1 MAHPHQTRSARRSAR
16 LLTCSDDN
24 SLSFDV
30 IQSGPTRTTA
40 TLTPTTLRNIEQ
52 TFLEVPES
60 SSSAQPQIPHQAGF
74 VPPFIPFQAPQMQT
88 QPQPQQQPQPMYL
101 TAAHLENIH
110 TNSSHSYA
118 LDDDDEDEEEMS
130 YTANQAVNSAAV
142 MDDDSMGSDSMSN
155 GSFTSGKTGTSTPPP
170 LGGLNNSG
178 GASGAATGTTGKT
191 PARRG
196 GRRPNKASNLSPEE
210 QEKRCLRRE
219 RNKLAAARC
228 RKRRVDHTNE
238 LTGEVDGLE
247 RKKQVLQNDIKN
259 LQLKKEELEF
269 LLEAHRDHCR
279 LFGRSSSPADV
290 KPQLQQQM
298 LVLAEKI
305 KAEPLDYETHTT
317 TTPPATINTD
327 STSSSSCSSLGGGGG
342 SGAGSGMMNGGA
354 NSGETLLLHN
364 NPLMSSASKRTP
376 TSAGPIGL
384 MMKPNRPSSLAVPFT
399 LTPSQTLAGVRSSDF
414 SGIPIS
420 TPSAGIF
427 NFDSLMDGGTGL
439 TPVAGPLVPTS
450 TGAMAT
456 HHRNPMELV
465 TPTSEPSKL
474 VSL

>member
-1 MAHPHQTRSARRSAR
+1 MAAHPHQTRSRRSAR
-16 LLTCSDDN
+16 LLTGDDN

-52 TFLEVPES
+52 TFLEVPEATS
-60 SSSAQPQIPHQAGF
+60 GQQQIPHQAGF
-74 VPPFIPFQAPQMQT
+74 VPPFIPFQPIVQQ
-88 QPQPQQQPQPMYL
+88 QQPQQQQHQQLPAQSQLMSVIQM
-101 TAAHLENIH
+101 ENVH
-110 TNSSHSYA
+110 NTNSSHSFGN
-118 LDDDDEDEEEMS
+118 DDQDDEDEEEMA
-130 YTANQAVNSAAV
+130 YTANQAVNRSLAAV
-142 MDDDSMGSDSMSN
+142 MDDDSMGSDSYSN
-155 GSFTSGKTGTSTPPP
+155 ASWPSEKTGTSTPPP
-170 LGGLNNSG
+170 VLNNSG
-178 GASGAATGTTGKT
+178 EGTSAVKT

-247 RKKQVLQNDIKN
+247 KKKQMLQNDIKN

-279 LFGRSSSPADV
+279 LFGRSSSPPDV

-298 LVLAEKI
+298 LALAEKI
-305 KAEPLDYETHTT
+305 KSEPMDHYDAP
-317 TTPPATINTD
+317 TPPAAINTD
-327 STSSSSCSSLGGGGG
+327 SSSCSSVGGGANG
-342 SGAGSGMMNGGA
+342 GMMIGGA
-354 NSGETLLLHN
+354 NSGDNLLLNN
-364 NPLMSSASKRTP
+364 NPLMSSASKG
-376 TSAGPIGL
+376 TSAPRPVGL

-420 TPSAGIF
+420 TPSTGIF

-450 TGAMAT
+450 TGSMAT
-456 HHRNPMELV
+456 HQRNPMELV

>member
-1 MAHPHQTRSARRSAR
+1 MMAHNHQTRSRRSAR
-16 LLTCSDDN
+16 LLTSDDN
-24 SLSFDV
+24 SMSFDV
-30 IQSGPTRTTA
+30 IQQSGFTRTTS

-52 TFLEVPES
+52 TFLEAPES
-60 SSSAQPQIPHQAGF
+60 SGQQQQIPHQARF
-74 VPPFIPFQAPQMQT
+74 VPPFIPFQPPPT
-88 QPQPQQQPQPMYL
+88 QQASQQQQQQ
-101 TAAHLENIH
+101 HVQN
-110 TNSSHSYA
+110 TNSSHSF
-118 LDDDDEDEEEMS
+118 LGDDDEEGEEDDEIVYS
-130 YTANQAVNSAAV
+130 SNQVAGGNSRTVTSA
-142 MDDDSMGSDSMSN
+142 MDEDMNSMCSDSMSN
-155 GSFTSGKTGTSTPPP
+155 GSWPSEKTATSTPPP
-170 LGGLNNSG
+170 SVLNNGATSG
-178 GASGAATGTTGKT
+178 GTAKT

-238 LTGEVDGLE
+238 LTDEVDGLE
-247 RKKQVLQNDIKN
+247 QKKQALQKDIKS

-269 LLEAHRDHCR
+269 LLEAHRDNCR
-279 LFGRSSSPADV
+279 LFGRSSSPPDV
-290 KPQLQQQM
+290 KPQLQHQM
-298 LVLAEKI
+298 MVLSEKI
-305 KAEPLDYETHTT
+305 KLEPLEYDAP
-317 TTPPATINTD
+317 TPPPAMNTD
-327 STSSSSCSSLGGGGG
+327 STSSSSSCHSSGMAGGGIG
-342 SGAGSGMMNGGA
+342 SSSAGDN
-354 NSGETLLLHN
+354 LLLHN

-399 LTPSQTLAGVRSSDF
+399 LTPSQTLAGMRNDLP
-414 SGIPIS
+414 GIPIQ
-420 TPSAGIF
+420 TPSTGIF

-450 TGAMAT
+450 TGHMAAQ
-456 HHRNPMELV
+456 RNPMELV